1 MIAAPN
7 PSQSPRGG
15 NGRVASFSNTFWGY
29 GEPIRYVDS
38 GLSKETY
45 IKEKLGPLREQR
57 ELLREQRA
65 AEYAKIK
72 ANAAEAR
79 EAAMQRR
86 REQREA
92 RERAKR
98 EAHER
103 EQAVMMLQRN
113 VRRYHNRKN
122 MKDTASLNIN
132 DLGSAAAIALEKRR
146 RGALCIEAAFSA
158 WREREKPSA
167 RYELRQRL
175 QAASKLQNHFRMSK
189 IRGDYLLRLSWACIK
204 QNEDYFAT
212 LKHQLESEASEK
224 IQASWRGGKVRNPKG
239 FQRRRQAEAAVVL
252 QSSFRGH
259 KSRKHDLPFVPKK
272 KGKGSKRSREL
283 PRGQGNYPSRRSGT
297 FPRDGS

>member
-1 MIAAPN
+1 M
-7 PSQSPRGG
+7 
-15 NGRVASFSNTFWGY
+15 
-29 GEPIRYVDS
+29 DS